1 MKEKKIIT
9 REGNGFLEEKK
20 SKFIAVARPVKTE
33 EEARAFV
40 EEIKKKYRDARHN
53 VFAFQVGEQNE
64 IQRYSDDGEPQG
76 TAGLPVLGVITGEGI
91 SDCCIVVTRYFGGTL
106 LGTGGLVRAY
116 GRAAKEALLDAGIGV
131 VNRYVAVSVET
142 DYTMQGK
149 LSYEITKGEY
159 LLEDTIFTDQV
170 EFRLLCAEEEVEN
183 FCKTMQ
189 NLTNGQAQ
197 ISTQPPVEGVFVDGK
212 LQVLE

>member
-9 REGNGFLEEKK
+9 REGNGFVEEKK
-20 SKFIAVARPVKTE
+20 SKFLAAARPVKTE
-33 EEARAFV
+33 AEARAFV
-40 EEIKKKYRDARHN
+40 EEIRKKYHDARHH

-76 TAGLPVLGVITGEGI
+76 TAGLPVLGVITGEGV

-116 GRAAKEALLDAGIGV
+116 GRAAKEALLDAGIGAV
-131 VNRYVAVSVET
+131 KRYVAVSVKTE
-142 DYTMQGK
+142 YALQGK
-149 LSYEITKGEY
+149 LSYEISKGNY

-170 EFRLLCAEEEVEN
+170 EFRLLCAQEEAET
-183 FCKTMQ
+183 FCQTMQ
-189 NLTNGQAQ
+189 NLTNGQAK
-197 ISTQPPVEGVFVDGK
+197 IETKPPVEGVFVDGK
-212 LQVLE
+212 LQVLA